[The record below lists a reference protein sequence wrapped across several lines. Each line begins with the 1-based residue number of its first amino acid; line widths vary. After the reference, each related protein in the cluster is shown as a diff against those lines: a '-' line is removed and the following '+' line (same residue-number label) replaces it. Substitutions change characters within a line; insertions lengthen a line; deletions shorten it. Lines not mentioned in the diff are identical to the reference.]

1 MIVWHN
7 LLAIWLW
14 RYFVSALEA
23 IGIPGIVS
31 ILGLLLYY
39 IPTYFLW
46 MTGFFFLMLIT
57 KKIGS
62 KEYVSSFASY
72 RALLLI
78 PPRKPILGTL
88 GGCWA
93 ELDRQLRVRRS
104 QLQLLLGHR
113 PRHGLESLLLRLKKM
128 RRSDSRPILL
138 QQAF

>member
-1 MIVWHN
+1 MSFSTINALGADLADAKDPLYKPQMIVWHN

-62 KEYVSSFASY
+62 KEYVSSFFF
-72 RALLLI
+72 
-78 PPRKPILGTL
+78 
-88 GGCWA
+88 
-93 ELDRQLRVRRS
+93 EL
-104 QLQLLLGHR
+104 
-113 PRHGLESLLLRLKKM
+113 
-128 RRSDSRPILL
+128 
-138 QQAF
+138 

>member
-1 MIVWHN
+1 LAFSTINALGADLADAKDALYKPQMIVWHN

-14 RYFVSALEA
+14 RYFVSAIEG

-62 KEYVSSFASY
+62 KEYVSTSHLDLTLEDS
-72 RALLLI
+72 LI
-78 PPRKPILGTL
+78 CP
-88 GGCWA
+88 
-93 ELDRQLRVRRS
+93 
-104 QLQLLLGHR
+104 
-113 PRHGLESLLLRLKKM
+113 
-128 RRSDSRPILL
+128 
-138 QQAF
+138 

>member
-1 MIVWHN
+1 MTFSTINALGADLAESKDPGYKPQMIVWHN

-14 RYFVSALEA
+14 RYFVSAIEG

-62 KEYVSSFASY
+62 KEYVSRTSVN
-72 RALLLI
+72 
-78 PPRKPILGTL
+78 PI
-88 GGCWA
+88 
-93 ELDRQLRVRRS
+93 
-104 QLQLLLGHR
+104 
-113 PRHGLESLLLRLKKM
+113 
-128 RRSDSRPILL
+128 
-138 QQAF
+138 

>member
-62 KEYVSSFASY
+62 KEYVSPLF
-72 RALLLI
+72 
-78 PPRKPILGTL
+78 
-88 GGCWA
+88 
-93 ELDRQLRVRRS
+93 RV
-104 QLQLLLGHR
+104 
-113 PRHGLESLLLRLKKM
+113 PFVAITDAYLEGRYLVR
-128 RRSDSRPILL
+128 
-138 QQAF
+138 

>member
-31 ILGLLLYY
+31 VLGLMLYY

-62 KEYVSSFASY
+62 KKYVGLPC
-72 RALLLI
+72 RCTIDLI
-78 PPRKPILGTL
+78 ADVISEGRHL
-88 GGCWA
+88 
-93 ELDRQLRVRRS
+93 VR
-104 QLQLLLGHR
+104 
-113 PRHGLESLLLRLKKM
+113 
-128 RRSDSRPILL
+128 
-138 QQAF
+138 